1 MILSDLTP
9 PEEALNPLNLARGI
23 ATTLDAE
30 NRELNDLEG
39 LRSGRFGEPRSLDA
53 SPLLPPFL
61 PSSGKV
67 PAAARRR
74 DAESDF
80 LSRRHLD
87 RASSLEELILELY
100 CGNLSVARVEKMVRS
115 WWGRGADI
123 TLVCRYGAEIEHR
136 LRLWLRR
143 PLSARYPYV
152 FLQRSLLKVGKT
164 GRREGRGLFVA
175 VGVTDSGLR
184 EVLGLRLGAGA
195 DETGWETFL
204 DELVQR
210 GLAGTQL
217 FLGDND
223 AGSISAVSLRFPAA
237 AYQGD
242 FAQMERVIMRD
253 IPPAQI
259 PETEDLLAAVRR
271 AHSPVAARLMLGSLH
286 EMLGRRGSAGA
297 AGHLAEV
304 LPLLHNFA
312 RFPRALWPQLRAGGS
327 FTKVMRDCR
336 ELIRL
341 GGSDPNPEE
350 IQLRMAARW
359 RRASRAWARRKSV
372 HPTAPRARHT
382 PGPKAAPAGANR

>member
-1 MILSDLTP
+1 MILSDRSH
-9 PEEALNPLNLARGI
+9 PEETLHPLSLARGI

-39 LRSGRFGEPRSLDA
+39 LRAGRFGEPRSLTPF
-53 SPLLPPFL
+53 PLLLPFL
-61 PSSGKV
+61 PSAGKG

-74 DAESDF
+74 DYHSDF
-80 LSRRHLD
+80 LSRRYLD
-87 RASSLEELILELY
+87 RASSLEELIFELY
-100 CGNLSVARVEKMVRS
+100 CGNMSVARAEKMVRS
-115 WWGRGADI
+115 LWGRGADI
-123 TLVCRYGAEIEHR
+123 TLVSRYGAEIEHR

-143 PLSARYPYV
+143 PLSARYPFV

-164 GRREGRGLFVA
+164 GQREGRGLFVA
-175 VGVTDSGLR
+175 VGVTGSGLR
-184 EVLGLRLGAGA
+184 EVLALRLGAGA
-195 DETGWETFL
+195 DETGWVTFL
-204 DELVQR
+204 EELGQR

-223 AGSISAVSLRFPAA
+223 PRLLAAVSLRFPGA

-242 FAQMERVIMRD
+242 FAQMERVILRE

-271 AHSPVAARLMLGSLH
+271 AHSPAAARLMLGSLH
-286 EMLGRRGSAGA
+286 EMLGRRGSTGA
-297 AGHLAEV
+297 AAHLAEV

-312 RFPRALWPQLRAGGS
+312 RFPRALWPQLRAGGA

-341 GGSDPNPEE
+341 GGADPNPED
-350 IQLRMAARW
+350 IRLMMAARW
-359 RRASRAWARRKSV
+359 RRASRVWARRKST
-372 HPTAPRARHT
+372 PATAPRATH
-382 PGPKAAPAGANR
+382 PAVDPVDAIR

>member
-1 MILSDLTP
+1 MILSDLSH
-9 PEEALNPLNLARGI
+9 PEEALNPLNLARRI

-39 LRSGRFGEPRSLDA
+39 LRAGRFGEPRALGHFP
-53 SPLLPPFL
+53 PLLPL
-61 PSSGKV
+61 PSAANV
-67 PAAARRR
+67 PAAPKRRDLLPDLVARRFQDR
-74 DAESDF
+74 D
-80 LSRRHLD
+80 
-87 RASSLEELILELY
+87 SSLEELIIKLY
-100 CGNLSVARVEKMVRS
+100 CGNLSVARAEKLVRS
-115 WWGRGADI
+115 LWGRGADI
-123 TLVCRYGAEIEHR
+123 TLVSRYGAEIEHR

-143 PLSARYPYV
+143 PLSARFPYV

-164 GRREGRGLFVA
+164 GQREGRGLFVA
-175 VGVTDSGLR
+175 VGVTGSGLR
-184 EVLGLRLGAGA
+184 EVLALRLGAGA

-204 DELVQR
+204 DELGQR
-210 GLAGTQL
+210 GLTGIQL

-223 AGSISAVSLRFPAA
+223 PRLIAAVSLRFPGA

-242 FAQMERVIMRD
+242 FAQMERVILRN

-271 AHSPVAARLMLGSLH
+271 AHSPAAARLMLGSLH
-286 EMLGRRGSAGA
+286 EMLARRGSTGA
-297 AGHLAEV
+297 AAHLAGV

-341 GGSDPNPEE
+341 GGADPNPED
-350 IQLRMAARW
+350 IRLMMAARW
-359 RRASRAWARRKSV
+359 RRASRVWARRKSI
-372 HPTAPRARHT
+372 HATTPRATRT
-382 PGPKAAPAGANR
+382 AVDPAVPADAIR